1 MTATAIDA
9 PGAANAA
16 PRRILDV
23 VMLHSTNP
31 WTTLILPWLI
41 TFAIFGL
48 NFSIW
53 TLVSRAAG
61 PDLETDAFANNGG
74 VTWILV
80 YMMVVAIQ
88 AMSASFRFDLGMS
101 VTRRDYYLG
110 SALYFAML
118 SAIYAAGFTAL
129 GWIERLTDGWGLG
142 GYFFA
147 PFGSA
152 AEPLWLHA
160 YAFFVLLLMFFFIG
174 AASAGVWMRWK
185 VSGLLTELLGI
196 AVILVGLAWWITEA
210 SAWGSVG
217 SFFTDN
223 SPFVILSWTLPVTVG
238 AGLAG
243 FALLR
248 RATP

>member
-1 MTATAIDA
+1 MTAMTMDSTGQPRGTA
-9 PGAANAA
+9 
-16 PRRILDV
+16 RRIV
-23 VMLHSTNP
+23 TVARLHATNP

-48 NFSIW
+48 NFAIW

-74 VTWILV
+74 VSWILV

-88 AMSASFRFDLGMS
+88 AMSASFRFALGMS

-110 SALYFAML
+110 SGLYFAAL

-129 GWIERLTDGWGLG
+129 GWIERLADGWGVE

-147 PFGSA
+147 PFGTAS
-152 AEPLWLHA
+152 EPLWLHA

-174 AASAGVWMRWK
+174 SASAGVWMRWK

-196 AVILVGLAWWITEA
+196 AVIVVGLAWWITA
-210 SAWGSVG
+210 ARAWGTVG
-217 SFFTDN
+217 GFFTD
-223 SPFVILSWTLPVTVG
+223 SSIFALLSWTLPVTALSALVG
-238 AGLAG
+238 YG
-243 FALLR
+243 LLR
-248 RATP
+248 KATP

>member
-1 MTATAIDA
+1 MTAIAIDA
-9 PGAANAA
+9 PRVRNSTSS
-16 PRRILDV
+16 RILNV
-23 VMLHSTNP
+23 VMLHTTNP
-31 WTTLILPWLI
+31 WTTIILPWLI
-41 TFAIFGL
+41 TLAIFGL
-48 NFSIW
+48 NYAIW
-53 TLVSRAAG
+53 ALVSRAAG
-61 PDLETDAFANNGG
+61 PDLEADAFANNGG

-88 AMSASFRFDLGMS
+88 AMSASFRFALGMS

-110 SALYFAML
+110 SALYFVIL
-118 SAIYAAGFTAL
+118 SAVYAAGFTAL
-129 GWIERLTDGWGLG
+129 GWIERVTNGWGVG

-147 PFGSA
+147 PFGSDSQ
-152 AEPLWLHA
+152 PLWLHA
-160 YAFFVLLLMFFFIG
+160 YAFLVLLLMFFFVG

-196 AVILVGLAWWITEA
+196 AVILVGLAWWVTEA
-210 SAWGSVG
+210 SAWGTVG
-217 SFFTDN
+217 EFFTGN
-223 SPFVILSWTLPVTVG
+223 SPFAILSWTLPVTVG